1 MDYGDMYLN
10 KIVDD
15 SKRKKEKKGL
25 AYWMGYSLATV
36 FTVCLMVIVIAATY
50 KFLLWLY

>member
-10 KIVDD
+10 KNNEG
-15 SKRKKEKKGL
+15 KKEKKGL
-25 AYWMGYSLATV
+25 AYWLGYSLATV
-36 FTVCLMVIVIAATY
+36 FTVCLMVVVVAATY